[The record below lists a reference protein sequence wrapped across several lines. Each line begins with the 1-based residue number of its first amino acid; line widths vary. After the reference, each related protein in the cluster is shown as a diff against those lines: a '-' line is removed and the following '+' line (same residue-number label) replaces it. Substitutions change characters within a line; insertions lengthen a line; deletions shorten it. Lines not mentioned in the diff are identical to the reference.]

1 MADYFRNSPPEEA
14 VWAVS
19 FLCGQKLPSMISR
32 TKIRE
37 WAGETAGVPDWL
49 FEACYDAVGDQSETI
64 SLLLGSGDASLRL
77 GAEPRRLDGARA
89 RAWAEAEGGHLGEW
103 VESRLLPLANL
114 EETDQKDR
122 LQELWTQL
130 NPQEIFLMHKLLSG
144 GFRVGVSQDLVVR
157 ALSEA
162 TGVPVPILAHR
173 LMGKW
178 KPTPEFFG
186 ELTSPDL
193 GATGDR
199 QPFPFCLAHPIGEDP
214 ASIGSASD
222 YDFEWK
228 WDGIRCQAIRRN
240 DVLSLWS
247 RGEDLVN
254 EAFPEILRTL
264 QALPDGITIDG
275 EILAW
280 DGERPMPF
288 TSLQRRLGRKN
299 PGKKLLAEVPTI
311 LVAYD
316 LLEFE
321 GKDLRELELDRRRE
335 LLSAL
340 TQSHADL
347 PGLRISEGMQ
357 FADWPEAETARARAR
372 EMGAEGLMIKGRSS
386 LYLGGRKRGIWWKWK
401 LDPFTIDAVLLYAQR
416 GTGRRA
422 SLYTDY
428 TFAVWRREELL
439 PIAKAYSGLNDEEI
453 AEVDAFIRKNTLESF
468 GPVRSVKPELVF
480 EIAFESIQLSS
491 RHKSGIAVRF
501 PRIARWR
508 RDKSATDADTLES
521 VKALLATLR

>member
-1 MADYFRNSPPEEA
+1 MADYFRSSPAEEA
-14 VWAVS
+14 IWAVA
-19 FLCGQKLPSMISR
+19 FLCGQKLPSMVSR

-64 SLLLGSGDASLRL
+64 SLLLGGGESSLRS
-77 GAEPRRLDGARA
+77 GAKTD
-89 RAWAEAEGGHLGEW
+89 GGHLGEW
-103 VESRLLPLANL
+103 VESRLLPLADL
-114 EETDQKDR
+114 GEQDQKR
-122 LQELWTQL
+122 TLQGLWTQL
-130 NPQEIFLMHKLLSG
+130 TAQEIFLMHKLLGG

-157 ALSEA
+157 ALGEA

-178 KPTPEFFG
+178 KPTPEFFAQ
-186 ELTSPDL
+186 LISPDA

-199 QPFPFCLAHPIGEDP
+199 QPFPFCLAHPIGDDP
-214 ASIGSASD
+214 ASLGPCSD
-222 YDFEWK
+222 YLFEWK

-240 DVLSLWS
+240 GVLSLWS
-247 RGEDLVN
+247 RGEELVN
-254 EAFPEILRTL
+254 EAFPEVLRTL
-264 QALPDGITIDG
+264 EALPDGITLDA

-280 DGERPMPF
+280 DGQRPMPF

-299 PGKKLLAEVPTI
+299 PGKKLLSEVPVV

-316 LLEFE
+316 LLELE
-321 GKDLRELELDRRRE
+321 GQDLREVELDRRRE
-335 LLSAL
+335 LLRGL
-340 TQSHADL
+340 TEAHPDL

-357 FADWPEAETARARAR
+357 FADWPEAEAARARAR
-372 EMGAEGLMIKGRSS
+372 EMGAEGLMIKGQSS

-428 TFAVWRREELL
+428 TFAVWRGEELL